1 MNHSEIFPAAKAS
14 LYTDRAL
21 RVAARPRISLSS

>member
-1 MNHSEIFPAAKAS
+1 MDHSEIFPAAKAF

-21 RVAARPRISLSS
+21 RVAARPRISLST